1 MVILTFVQMKL
12 GLHTHHTYR
21 WQTVIK
27 SKTLQLKYQGNYQTN
42 EIQI

>member
-1 MVILTFVQMKL
+1 MVILTFVQMKP
-12 GLHTHHTYR
+12 GCTHHTYR

-27 SKTLQLKYQGNYQTN
+27 SKHLQIKYQENYQTN